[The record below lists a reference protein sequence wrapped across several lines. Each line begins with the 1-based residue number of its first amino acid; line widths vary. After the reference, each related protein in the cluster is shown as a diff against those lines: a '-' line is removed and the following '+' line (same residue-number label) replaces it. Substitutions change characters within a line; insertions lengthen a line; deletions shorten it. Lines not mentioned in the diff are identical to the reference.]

1 MRIQELL
8 GTWRIPKLDLRK
20 RQCFSFIT
28 CLIKWKT
35 FYLALWLFPNSLFYL
50 SIRVFKLLDSLLVC
64 IWAMFACSQSQKVLV
79 RKWKLLFKFWSLLVG
94 ISDWTPS
101 LEFIPS
107 NVRQFFKTQ
116 SSSVHSPHEVCSFH
130 WLGRTCPGKCP
141 SIQIRLVW

>member
-8 GTWRIPKLDLRK
+8 GTWRIPKLDLRE

-28 CLIKWKT
+28 FLIKSKT
-35 FYLALWLFPNSLFYL
+35 FYHALWIFPNSLFYL
-50 SIRVFKLLDSLLVC
+50 SIHVFKLLDSLLVR
-64 IWAMFACSQSQKVLV
+64 IWAMFACSQSQEVLV

-94 ISDWTPS
+94 ISNWAPS

-107 NVRQFFKTQ
+107 NVRKFFKTQ
-116 SSSVHSPHEVCSFH
+116 SSPVHSPPEVCSFH
-130 WLGRTCPGKCP
+130 WLGGTCPGKCP